1 MPRRKSTGKDDMP
14 SAIARS
20 EKQVQELWKEV
31 HARSVNRYG
40 EGPSAD
46 RVAYAVLKNEY
57 KEQGDRWVRKTNK
70 RPSDP
75 PRAHGPASH
84 PSSTDK
90 SRAPSARGRAAR
102 SEEGRRAQA
111 KQARR
116 EHGRNRRPP
125 KEEMRV
131 PRIERRNLEAQGG
144 KPKAKNKIIV
154 VDGSNVAYAE
164 RAKDGKPQVSNLIA
178 VQRALQ
184 ARGLQPI
191 IIVDAALRHQVDDPA
206 RIEALIQHQEIR
218 QAPADT
224 DADYFILKTAENEH
238 ADVVSNDEYQP
249 YRRQFRWIAKR
260 RIPLMIVRGAV
271 ELYEPAHDG
280 KG

>member
-1 MPRRKSTGKDDMP
+1 MPRRKSIGKSDMP

-20 EKQVQELWKEV
+20 EKQIQELWKEV

-46 RVAYAVLKNEY
+46 RVTYAVLRNEY

-70 RPSDP
+70 RVSDSQ
-75 PRAHGPASH
+75 RAHSPTPL
-84 PSSTDK
+84 PSATDK
-90 SRAPSARGRAAR
+90 SRRPTARGRVTPTGKEAR
-102 SEEGRRAQA
+102 AGG

-116 EHGRNRRPP
+116 EQGRNRRPP
-125 KEEMRV
+125 KDDQRGTHS
-131 PRIERRNLEAQGG
+131 ERRNLEPRSGQL
-144 KPKAKNKIIV
+144 KARKKTIV
-154 VDGSNVAYAE
+154 VDGSNVAHAE
-164 RAKDGKPQVSNLIA
+164 RSKDGKPQVSNLIA

-184 ARGLQPI
+184 GRGLQPI
-191 IIVDAALRHQVDDPA
+191 IIVDAALRHQVDEPA
-206 RIEALIQHQEIR
+206 RLEALIQHQQIR

-238 ADVVSNDEYQP
+238 ADIVSNDEYQP
-249 YRRQFRWIAKR
+249 YRQRFQWIAKR
-260 RIPLMIVRGAV
+260 RIPLMIVRGVV

-280 KG
+280 KS

>member
-1 MPRRKSTGKDDMP
+1 MPRRKSTGKSDMP
-14 SAIARS
+14 SAIAKS
-20 EKQVQELWKEV
+20 EKPVQELWKEV

-70 RPSDP
+70 RPSNPQHARDP
-75 PRAHGPASH
+75 GPH
-84 PSSTDK
+84 PSSTE
-90 SRAPSARGRAAR
+90 SRAPTARGRVAHSGKR
-102 SEEGRRAQA
+102 ERAQA

-116 EHGRNRRPP
+116 EHARNRRPSQD
-125 KEEMRV
+125 ELRGT
-131 PRIERRNLEAQGG
+131 RSERRNREAQGG
-144 KPKAKNKIIV
+144 NPKAKNKIVV
-154 VDGSNVAYAE
+154 VDGSNIAYAE

-184 ARGLQPI
+184 ARGWQPI

-206 RIEALIQHQEIR
+206 RMEALIQHQEIR

-249 YRRQFRWIAKR
+249 YRQQFQWIAKR

-280 KG
+280 KR